1 MATAICYEK
10 DGTEAGT
17 FDLPAALFEGEVNEA
32 LLHQAVVAYLANQ
45 RQGTVNT
52 KERSDVRGGGRKPYR
67 QKGTGRAR
75 AGTIRSPIYRGGGTV
90 HGPHPRDYRQK
101 MNKKMRRAAL
111 KSALVSRTNDSGIVV
126 IKELEFAE
134 PKTRVFAGILKNM
147 DAGGKTLVVLENSDA
162 NTLKSARNVQRVR
175 VTTAS
180 NVNPYEL
187 VWADKIVFTSGAV
200 KKMEEVFA
208 S

>member
-17 FDLPAALFEGEVNEA
+17 FDLPAALFEGEVNQA
-32 LLHQAVVAYLANQ
+32 LLHQAVVSYLANQ

-75 AGTIRSPIYRGGGTV
+75 AGTIRSPIYRGGGIV

-126 IKELEFAE
+126 IKELDFPE
-134 PKTRVFAGILKNM
+134 PKTKSFAGILKNM
-147 DAGGKTLVVLENSDA
+147 DAGGKTLVVLENSDV
-162 NTLKSARNVQRVR
+162 NTVKSARNVSGVR

-187 VWADKIVFTSGAV
+187 VWADKVVFTSGAV

>member
-17 FDLPAALFEGEVNEA
+17 FDLPAALFEGEVNES

-52 KERSDVRGGGRKPYR
+52 KERADVRGGGRKPYR

-75 AGTIRSPIYRGGGTV
+75 AGTIRSPIYRGGGIV

-134 PKTRVFAGILKNM
+134 PKTSVFAGILKNM
-147 DAGGKTLVVLENSDA
+147 DASGKTLVVLESTDA
-162 NTLKSARNVQRVR
+162 NTVKSARNVSRVR
-175 VTTAS
+175 VTTATS
-180 NVNPYEL
+180 VNPYEL
-187 VWADKIVFTSGAV
+187 VWADKVVFTSDAV

>member
-17 FDLPAALFEGEVNEA
+17 FDLPAELFEGEVNKP

-52 KERSDVRGGGRKPYR
+52 KERADVRGGGRKPFR

-126 IKELEFAE
+126 IKEFEFAE
-134 PKTRVFAGILKNM
+134 PRTKAFAGILKNM

-162 NTLKSARNVQRVR
+162 NTLMSARNVQRVR

>member
-17 FDLPAALFEGEVNEA
+17 FDLPAALFEGEVNES
-32 LLHQAVVAYLANQ
+32 LLHQAVVSYLANQ

-52 KERSDVRGGGRKPYR
+52 KERADVRGGGRKPYR

-134 PKTRVFAGILKNM
+134 PKTKFFAGILKNM
-147 DAGGKTLVVLENSDA
+147 DANGKTLVVLEKSDV
-162 NTLKSARNVQRVR
+162 NTVKSARNVSSVR
-175 VTTAS
+175 VTTA
-180 NVNPYEL
+180 NDVNPYEL